1 MKSNARPY
9 KMKTLYYFMM
19 LSWASAALAADPD
32 LQSTAAPPPSA
43 PAQRSAAD
51 LEKLAAPIA
60 LYPDP
65 LIATILPAAAYP
77 LEIVQAARFVADT
90 NNLAKLDAQPWDE
103 NVKAVAAVPA
113 AIQKLNDD
121 LPWTISLG
129 EAFIAQP
136 KELMDTIQN
145 LRAKAQSLGTL
156 KTTPQ
161 QVVIVTNYVVV
172 QTNITQV
179 VMVTNQVVQIQSAN
193 PQVIYVP
200 AYDPWYVYYPPPVY
214 YVGPPPVVTFAVG
227 VTVGLI
233 IANNCDWH
241 GGGIY
246 VGHHGVAVVGGGWG
260 HNDVDIDINR
270 NVNINNNTINNV
282 NRTTQK
288 WQPDQSRLR
297 TSGSPGAL
305 ASARSLESRGWS
317 SKATPATR
325 PATRTPTNSRPTAS
339 PNPSRPN
346 PSPNLSSPAFNRSAQ
361 PATSRGSAFGGLS
374 NSGGARNFSNRGASS
389 RSGSSGGGRFGGRR

>member
-1 MKSNARPY
+1 MKHNKILIIPALAFALIS
-9 KMKTLYYFMM
+9 
-19 LSWASAALAADPD
+19 ASANAQPDTPPAAP
-32 LQSTAAPPPSA
+32 APPPSA
-43 PAQRSAAD
+43 PAQSSAAD
-51 LEKLAAPIA
+51 LEKLVAPIA
-60 LYPDP
+60 LYPDS
-65 LIATILPAAAYP
+65 LIATILPASAYP

-113 AIQKLNDD
+113 AIQKMNDD

-136 KELMDTIQN
+136 KELMDTIQS

-156 KTTPQ
+156 KTSPQ
-161 QVVIVTNYVVV
+161 QVVIVTNYVVM

-179 VMVTNQVVQIQSAN
+179 VMVTNQVVQIQPAN

-200 AYDPWYVYYPPPVY
+200 AYDPWYVYYPPPAY

-246 VGHHGVAVVGGGWG
+246 VGHHGAVVWGGGG
-260 HNDVDIDINR
+260 YHHSDVDIDINR
-270 NVNINNNTINNV
+270 NVNINNNHNTINNV
-282 NRTTQK
+282 NRTPQK

-305 ASARSLESRGWS
+305 ASARSLEARGWS
-317 SKATPATR
+317 SQATPATR
-325 PATRTPTNSRPTAS
+325 SATRTPAISRPTAS
-339 PNPSRPN
+339 PGISRPKA
-346 PSPNLSSPAFNRSAQ
+346 SPKSASSPAFNRSAQ
-361 PATSRGSAFGGLS
+361 PATSRGSAFGGVS
-374 NSGGARNFSNRGASS
+374 NSGSARNFSNRGASS
-389 RSGSSGGGRFGGRR
+389 RSSSFGGGRSRGRR

>member
-1 MKSNARPY
+1 MKHNKILVIPALAFALIS
-9 KMKTLYYFMM
+9 
-19 LSWASAALAADPD
+19 ASANAQPDP
-32 LQSTAAPPPSA
+32 SSAPPPSA
-43 PAQRSAAD
+43 PAERSAAD
-51 LEKLAAPIA
+51 LEKLVAPIA
-60 LYPDP
+60 LYPDS

-90 NNLAKLDAQPWDE
+90 NNLANLDAQPWDE
-103 NVKAVAAVPA
+103 NVRAVAAVPA

-136 KELMDTIQN
+136 KELMDTIQS

-156 KTTPQ
+156 KTSPQ
-161 QVVIVTNYVVV
+161 QVVIVTNYVVM

-179 VMVTNQVVQIQSAN
+179 VMVTNQVVQIQPAN

-200 AYDPWYVYYPPPVY
+200 AYDPWYVYYPPPAY

-246 VGHHGVAVVGGGWG
+246 VGHHGAVVWGGGG
-260 HNDVDIDINR
+260 YHHSDVDIDINR
-270 NVNINNNTINNV
+270 NVNINNNHNTINNV
-282 NRTTQK
+282 NRTPQK

-305 ASARSLESRGWS
+305 ASARSLEARGWS
-317 SKATPATR
+317 SQATPATR
-325 PATRTPTNSRPTAS
+325 SATRTPAISRPTAS
-339 PNPSRPN
+339 PNR
-346 PSPNLSSPAFNRSAQ
+346 SSAALNRSAQ
-361 PATSRGSAFGGLS
+361 PATSRSSAFGGVS
-374 NSGGARNFSNRGASS
+374 NSGSARNFSNRGASS
-389 RSGSSGGGRFGGRR
+389 RGGNSGGGRSRGRR

>member
-1 MKSNARPY
+1 MKHNKILVIPALAFALIS
-9 KMKTLYYFMM
+9 
-19 LSWASAALAADPD
+19 ASANAQPD
-32 LQSTAAPPPSA
+32 TPSVAPAPPPSA
-43 PAQRSAAD
+43 PAQSSATD

-65 LIATILPAAAYP
+65 LIATILPASAYP

-90 NNLAKLDAQPWDE
+90 NNLANLDAQPWDE
-103 NVKAVAAVPA
+103 NVKAVARVPA
-113 AIQKLNDD
+113 AIQKMNDD
-121 LPWTISLG
+121 LPWTIALG
-129 EAFIAQP
+129 EAFIEQP
-136 KELMDTIQN
+136 KELMDTIQS

-156 KTTPQ
+156 KTSPQ

-172 QTNITQV
+172 QTNLTQV
-179 VMVTNQVVQIQSAN
+179 VMVTNQVVQIQPAN

-200 AYDPWYVYYPPPVY
+200 AYDPWYVYYPPPAY

-246 VGHHGVAVVGGGWG
+246 VGHHGAVVWGGGG
-260 HNDVDIDINR
+260 YHHGDVDIDINR
-270 NVNINNNTINNV
+270 NVNINHNTINNV
-282 NRTTQK
+282 NRTPQK

-317 SKATPATR
+317 SQATPATR
-325 PATRTPTNSRPTAS
+325 SAARTPTI
-339 PNPSRPN
+339 SRPN
-346 PSPNLSSPAFNRSAQ
+346 PSPKLASPAFNRSAQ
-361 PATSRGSAFGGLS
+361 PAVSRGSAFGGVS
-374 NSGGARNFSNRGASS
+374 NSGSARNFSNRGASS

>member
-1 MKSNARPY
+1 MKPNKILVVPA
-9 KMKTLYYFMM
+9 LAFA
-19 LSWASAALAADPD
+19 LIAASANAQPDP
-32 LQSTAAPPPSA
+32 SSVASAPPPSA

-246 VGHHGVAVVGGGWG
+246 VGHHGAVVWGGGG
-260 HNDVDIDINR
+260 YHHSDVDIDINR
-270 NVNINNNTINNV
+270 NVNINNNHNTINNV
-282 NRTTQK
+282 NRPAQK

-317 SKATPATR
+317 SQATPATR
-325 PATRTPTNSRPTAS
+325 SAARTPTI
-339 PNPSRPN
+339 SRPN
-346 PSPNLSSPAFNRSAQ
+346 PSPNRPSPAFNRSAQ

-374 NSGGARNFSNRGASS
+374 NNGSARNFSNRGASS
-389 RSGSSGGGRFGGRR
+389 RGGSSGGGRFGGRR

>member
-1 MKSNARPY
+1 MKPNNILVIPA
-9 KMKTLYYFMM
+9 LAFAL
-19 LSWASAALAADPD
+19 LSASANAQPDP
-32 LQSTAAPPPSA
+32 SSVAPAPPPSA

-103 NVKAVAAVPA
+103 NVRAVAAVPA

-145 LRAKAQSLGTL
+145 LRAKAEALGTL
-156 KTTPQ
+156 KTSPQ
-161 QVVIVTNYVVV
+161 QVVVVTNTVVETVV
-172 QTNITQV
+172 QQQIV
-179 VMVTNQVVQIQSAN
+179 YVTNTIVQIQPAN

-227 VTVGLI
+227 VTVGFI
-233 IANNCDWH
+233 IANSCDWH

-246 VGHHGVAVVGGGWG
+246 VGHHGAVVWGGGG
-260 HNDVDIDINR
+260 FHHSDVDIDINR
-270 NVNINNNTINNV
+270 NVNINHNTINNV
-282 NRTTQK
+282 NRPAQK

-317 SKATPATR
+317 SQATPSTR
-325 PATRTPTNSRPTAS
+325 STARTPAVNRPTTS
-339 PNPSRPN
+339 PSRP
-346 PSPNLSSPAFNRSAQ
+346 SPAVNRSAQ
-361 PATSRGSAFGGLS
+361 QATSRGSAFGGLS
-374 NSGGARNFSNRGASS
+374 NSGSARNFSNRGASS
-389 RSGSSGGGRFGGRR
+389 RGGSSGGGRFGGRR

>member
-1 MKSNARPY
+1 MKHNKILVIPALAFALIS
-9 KMKTLYYFMM
+9 
-19 LSWASAALAADPD
+19 ASANAQPDP
-32 LQSTAAPPPSA
+32 SSAPPPSA
-43 PAQRSAAD
+43 PAERSAAD
-51 LEKLAAPIA
+51 LEKLVAPIA
-60 LYPDP
+60 LYPDS

-90 NNLAKLDAQPWDE
+90 NNLANLDAQPWDE
-103 NVKAVAAVPA
+103 NVRAVAAVPA

-136 KELMDTIQN
+136 KELMDTIQS

-156 KTTPQ
+156 KTSPQ
-161 QVVIVTNYVVV
+161 QVVIVTNYVVM

-179 VMVTNQVVQIQSAN
+179 VMVTNQVVQIQPAN

-200 AYDPWYVYYPPPVY
+200 AYDPWYVYYPPPAY

-246 VGHHGVAVVGGGWG
+246 VGHHGAVVWGGGG
-260 HNDVDIDINR
+260 YHHSDVDIDINR
-270 NVNINNNTINNV
+270 NVNINNNHNTINNV
-282 NRTTQK
+282 NRTPQK

-305 ASARSLESRGWS
+305 ASARSLEARGWS
-317 SKATPATR
+317 SQATPATR
-325 PATRTPTNSRPTAS
+325 SATRTPAISRPTAS
-339 PNPSRPN
+339 PGISRPKA
-346 PSPNLSSPAFNRSAQ
+346 SPKSASSPAFNRSAQ
-361 PATSRGSAFGGLS
+361 PATSRGSAFGGVS
-374 NSGGARNFSNRGASS
+374 NSGSARNFSNRGASS
-389 RSGSSGGGRFGGRR
+389 RSSSFGGGRSRGRR

>member
-1 MKSNARPY
+1 M
-9 KMKTLYYFMM
+9 
-19 LSWASAALAADPD
+19 
-32 LQSTAAPPPSA
+32 
-43 PAQRSAAD
+43 
-51 LEKLAAPIA
+51 
-60 LYPDP
+60 
-65 LIATILPAAAYP
+65 IATILPAAAYP

-136 KELMDTIQN
+136 KELMDTIQS

-214 YVGPPPVVTFAVG
+214 YVGPPPVVT
-227 VTVGLI
+227 
-233 IANNCDWH
+233 
-241 GGGIY
+241 
-246 VGHHGVAVVGGGWG
+246 
-260 HNDVDIDINR
+260 
-270 NVNINNNTINNV
+270 
-282 NRTTQK
+282 
-288 WQPDQSRLR
+288 
-297 TSGSPGAL
+297 
-305 ASARSLESRGWS
+305 
-317 SKATPATR
+317 
-325 PATRTPTNSRPTAS
+325 
-339 PNPSRPN
+339 
-346 PSPNLSSPAFNRSAQ
+346 
-361 PATSRGSAFGGLS
+361 
-374 NSGGARNFSNRGASS
+374 S
-389 RSGSSGGGRFGGRR
+389 RSVSRWVSLSPTIATGMAAAFMWGITVRWSGAVAAITIAMWTLTSTAT

>member
-1 MKSNARPY
+1 MKPN
-9 KMKTLYYFMM
+9 KTLVVPALAFA
-19 LSWASAALAADPD
+19 LISASANAQPDP
-32 LQSTAAPPPSA
+32 SSVASAPPPSA

-60 LYPDP
+60 LYPDA

-246 VGHHGVAVVGGGWG
+246 VGHHGAVVWGGGG
-260 HNDVDIDINR
+260 YHHSDVDIDINR
-270 NVNINNNTINNV
+270 NVNINHNTINNV
-282 NRTTQK
+282 NRPAQK

-317 SKATPATR
+317 SQATPATR
-325 PATRTPTNSRPTAS
+325 SAARTPAVNRPTTS
-339 PNPSRPN
+339 PSRPN
-346 PSPNLSSPAFNRSAQ
+346 PAVNRSAR

-374 NSGGARNFSNRGASS
+374 NGAGAWNSSNRGASS
-389 RSGSSGGGRFGGRR
+389 RGGSSGGGRFGGRR

>member
-1 MKSNARPY
+1 MKPNKILVVPALAFALIS
-9 KMKTLYYFMM
+9 
-19 LSWASAALAADPD
+19 ASANAQPDP
-32 LQSTAAPPPSA
+32 SSVAPAPPPSA

-136 KELMDTIQN
+136 KELMDTIQS

-233 IANNCDWH
+233 IANSCDWH

-246 VGHHGVAVVGGGWG
+246 VGHHGAVVWGGGG
-260 HNDVDIDINR
+260 YHHSDVDIDINR
-270 NVNINNNTINNV
+270 NVNINNNHNTINNV
-282 NRTTQK
+282 NRPAQK

-317 SKATPATR
+317 SKATPAAR
-325 PATRTPTNSRPTAS
+325 SAARTPTISRPTAS
-339 PNPSRPN
+339 PK
-346 PSPNLSSPAFNRSAQ
+346 LASPAFNRSAQ

-374 NSGGARNFSNRGASS
+374 NDGGARNFSNRGASS
-389 RSGSSGGGRFGGRR
+389 RGGSSGGKRFGGRR

>member
-1 MKSNARPY
+1 MKHNKILVIP
-9 KMKTLYYFMM
+9 
-19 LSWASAALAADPD
+19 ALAFALISGPANAQQDTP
-32 LQSTAAPPPSA
+32 SVAPAPPPSA

-246 VGHHGVAVVGGGWG
+246 VGHHGAVVWGGGG
-260 HNDVDIDINR
+260 YHHSDVDIDINR
-270 NVNINNNTINNV
+270 NVNINHNTINNV
-282 NRTTQK
+282 NRPAQK

-317 SKATPATR
+317 SKATPAAR
-325 PATRTPTNSRPTAS
+325 SATRTPTVN
-339 PNPSRPN
+339 RPN
-346 PSPNLSSPAFNRSAQ
+346 PSPSRPSPAVNRSVQ

-374 NSGGARNFSNRGASS
+374 NSGSARNFSNRGASS
-389 RSGSSGGGRFGGRR
+389 RGGSSGGGRFGGRR

>member
-1 MKSNARPY
+1 MKPNKILVVPALAFALIS
-9 KMKTLYYFMM
+9 
-19 LSWASAALAADPD
+19 ASANAQPDP
-32 LQSTAAPPPSA
+32 SSVASAPPPSA

-246 VGHHGVAVVGGGWG
+246 VGHHGAVVWGGGG
-260 HNDVDIDINR
+260 YHHSDVDIDINR
-270 NVNINNNTINNV
+270 NVNINNNHNTINNV
-282 NRTTQK
+282 NRPAQK

-317 SKATPATR
+317 SQATPATR
-325 PATRTPTNSRPTAS
+325 SAARTPTI
-339 PNPSRPN
+339 SRPN
-346 PSPNLSSPAFNRSAQ
+346 PSPNRPSPAFNRSAQ

-374 NSGGARNFSNRGASS
+374 NNGSARNFSNRGASS
-389 RSGSSGGGRFGGRR
+389 RGGSSGGGRFGGRR

>member
-1 MKSNARPY
+1 MKPNKILVVPA
-9 KMKTLYYFMM
+9 LAFA
-19 LSWASAALAADPD
+19 LIAASANAQPDP
-32 LQSTAAPPPSA
+32 SSVASAPPPSA
-43 PAQRSAAD
+43 PAQRSAAE

-246 VGHHGVAVVGGGWG
+246 VGHHGAVVWGGGG
-260 HNDVDIDINR
+260 FHHSDVDIDINR
-270 NVNINNNTINNV
+270 NVNINHNTINNV
-282 NRTTQK
+282 NRPAQK

-317 SKATPATR
+317 SQATPATR
-325 PATRTPTNSRPTAS
+325 SAARTPTI
-339 PNPSRPN
+339 SRPN
-346 PSPNLSSPAFNRSAQ
+346 PSPNRPSPAFNRSAQ

-374 NSGGARNFSNRGASS
+374 NNGSARNFSNRGASS
-389 RSGSSGGGRFGGRR
+389 RGGSSGGGRFGGRR

>member
-1 MKSNARPY
+1 MKHNKILVIPALAFALIS
-9 KMKTLYYFMM
+9 
-19 LSWASAALAADPD
+19 ASANAQPDP
-32 LQSTAAPPPSA
+32 SSAPPPSA
-43 PAQRSAAD
+43 PAERSAAD
-51 LEKLAAPIA
+51 LEKLVAPIA
-60 LYPDP
+60 LYPDS

-90 NNLAKLDAQPWDE
+90 NNLANLDAQPWDE

-136 KELMDTIQN
+136 KEMMDTIQN

-172 QTNITQV
+172 QTNLTQV
-179 VMVTNQVVQIQSAN
+179 VMVTNQVVQIQPAN

-246 VGHHGVAVVGGGWG
+246 VGHHGAVVWGGGG
-260 HNDVDIDINR
+260 YHHSDVDIDINR
-270 NVNINNNTINNV
+270 NVNINHNTINNV
-282 NRTTQK
+282 NRPAQK

-317 SKATPATR
+317 SQATPATR
-325 PATRTPTNSRPTAS
+325 SAARTPTI
-339 PNPSRPN
+339 SRPN
-346 PSPNLSSPAFNRSAQ
+346 PSPNRPSPAFNRSAQ

-374 NSGGARNFSNRGASS
+374 NNGSARNFSNRGASS
-389 RSGSSGGGRFGGRR
+389 RGGSSGGGRFGGRR

>member
-1 MKSNARPY
+1 MKQNKILVIPALAFALIS
-9 KMKTLYYFMM
+9 
-19 LSWASAALAADPD
+19 ASANAQTVPA
-32 LQSTAAPPPSA
+32 SAPPPSA
-43 PAQRSAAD
+43 PAERSAAD
-51 LEKLAAPIA
+51 LEKLVAPIA
-60 LYPDP
+60 LYPDS

-77 LEIVQAARFVADT
+77 LEIVQAARFVADS
-90 NNLAKLDAQPWDE
+90 NNLPNLDAQPWDE
-103 NVKAVAAVPA
+103 NVRAVAAVPA

-121 LPWTISLG
+121 LSWTISLG

-136 KELMDTIQN
+136 KELMDTIQG
-145 LRAKAQSLGTL
+145 LRAKAQNLGTL
-156 KTTPQ
+156 KTSPQ
-161 QVVIVTNYVVV
+161 QVVVVTNTVV
-172 QTNITQV
+172 QTVVQQQV
-179 VMVTNQVVQIQSAN
+179 VYVTNTIVQIQPAN

-246 VGHHGVAVVGGGWG
+246 VGHHGAVVWGGGG
-260 HNDVDIDINR
+260 YHHSDVDIDINR

-282 NRTTQK
+282 NRPAQK

-305 ASARSLESRGWS
+305 ASARSLESRGWN
-317 SKATPATR
+317 SKGAPATR
-325 PATRTPTNSRPTAS
+325 SAARTSTVSRPTAS
-339 PNPSRPN
+339 PGISRPSA
-346 PSPNLSSPAFNRSAQ
+346 SPKTASPALNRSAQ
-361 PATSRGSAFGGLS
+361 PAASRGSAFGGLS
-374 NSGGARNFSNRGASS
+374 NGGGARNFSDRGASS
-389 RSGSSGGGRFGGRR
+389 RGGNSGGKRFGGRR

>member
-1 MKSNARPY
+1 MKPNKILVIP
-9 KMKTLYYFMM
+9 M
-19 LSWASAALAADPD
+19 LAFALLSASANA
-32 LQSTAAPPPSA
+32 QTAPSSAPPPSA
-43 PAQRSAAD
+43 PAERSAAD

-90 NNLAKLDAQPWDE
+90 NNLANLDAQPWDE

-136 KELMDTIQN
+136 KELMDTIQS

-172 QTNITQV
+172 QTNVTQV
-179 VMVTNQVVQIQSAN
+179 VMVTNQVVQIQPAN

-246 VGHHGVAVVGGGWG
+246 VGHHGAVVWGGGG
-260 HNDVDIDINR
+260 YHHSDVDIDINR
-270 NVNINNNTINNV
+270 NVNINNNHNTINNV
-282 NRTTQK
+282 NRPAQK
-288 WQPDQSRLR
+288 WQSDQSRLR

-325 PATRTPTNSRPTAS
+325 SAARTPTI
-339 PNPSRPN
+339 SRPN
-346 PSPNLSSPAFNRSAQ
+346 PSPKLSSPAINRSAQ

-374 NSGGARNFSNRGASS
+374 NGAGAWNSSNRGASS
-389 RSGSSGGGRFGGRR
+389 RGGSSGGGRFGGRR

>member
-1 MKSNARPY
+1 MKHNKILVIPALAFALIS
-9 KMKTLYYFMM
+9 
-19 LSWASAALAADPD
+19 ASANAQPDP
-32 LQSTAAPPPSA
+32 SSAPPPSA
-43 PAQRSAAD
+43 PAERSAAD
-51 LEKLAAPIA
+51 LEKLVAPIA
-60 LYPDP
+60 LYPDS

-90 NNLAKLDAQPWDE
+90 NNLANLDAQPWDE

-136 KELMDTIQN
+136 KEMMDTIQN

-172 QTNITQV
+172 QTNLTQV
-179 VMVTNQVVQIQSAN
+179 VMVTNQVVQIQPAN

-246 VGHHGVAVVGGGWG
+246 VGHHGAVVWSGGGY
-260 HNDVDIDINR
+260 HHSDVDIDINR
-270 NVNINNNTINNV
+270 NVNINNNHNTINNV
-282 NRTTQK
+282 NRTPQK
-288 WQPDQSRLR
+288 WRPDQSRLR

-325 PATRTPTNSRPTAS
+325 PAARTPTISRPTAS
-339 PNPSRPN
+339 PSISRPN
-346 PSPNLSSPAFNRSAQ
+346 PSPSRPSTAVNRSAQ
-361 PATSRGSAFGGLS
+361 PAVSRGSAFGGLS
-374 NSGGARNFSNRGASS
+374 NGGSARNSSNRGASS
-389 RSGSSGGGRFGGRR
+389 RGGNSGGGRFGGRR

>member
-1 MKSNARPY
+1 M
-9 KMKTLYYFMM
+9 
-19 LSWASAALAADPD
+19 
-32 LQSTAAPPPSA
+32 
-43 PAQRSAAD
+43 
-51 LEKLAAPIA
+51 
-60 LYPDP
+60 
-65 LIATILPAAAYP
+65 IATILPASAYP

-113 AIQKLNDD
+113 AIQKMNDD

-136 KELMDTIQN
+136 KELMDTIQS

-156 KTTPQ
+156 KTSPQ
-161 QVVIVTNYVVV
+161 QVVIVTNYVVM

-179 VMVTNQVVQIQSAN
+179 VMVTNQVVQIQPAN

-200 AYDPWYVYYPPPVY
+200 AYDPWYVYYPPPAY

-246 VGHHGVAVVGGGWG
+246 VGHHGAVVWGGGG
-260 HNDVDIDINR
+260 YHHSDVDIDINR
-270 NVNINNNTINNV
+270 NVNINNNHNTINNV
-282 NRTTQK
+282 NRTPQK

-305 ASARSLESRGWS
+305 ASARSLEARGWS
-317 SKATPATR
+317 SQATPATR
-325 PATRTPTNSRPTAS
+325 SATRTPAISRPTAS
-339 PNPSRPN
+339 PGISRPKA
-346 PSPNLSSPAFNRSAQ
+346 SPKSASSPAFNRSAQ
-361 PATSRGSAFGGLS
+361 PATSRGSAFGGVS
-374 NSGGARNFSNRGASS
+374 NSGSARNFSNRGASS
-389 RSGSSGGGRFGGRR
+389 RSSSFGGGRSRGRR

>member
-1 MKSNARPY
+1 MKPNKILVIP
-9 KMKTLYYFMM
+9 M
-19 LSWASAALAADPD
+19 LAFALLSASANAQPAP
-32 LQSTAAPPPSA
+32 SSAPPPSA
-43 PAQRSAAD
+43 PAERSAAD

-60 LYPDP
+60 LYPDS

-90 NNLAKLDAQPWDE
+90 NNLPNLDAQPWDE
-103 NVKAVAAVPA
+103 NVRAVAAVPA

-136 KELMDTIQN
+136 KELMDTIQS

-161 QVVIVTNYVVV
+161 QMVVVTNTVVETVV
-172 QTNITQV
+172 QQQV
-179 VMVTNQVVQIQSAN
+179 VYVTNTIVQIQPAN

-246 VGHHGVAVVGGGWG
+246 VGHHGAVVWGGGG
-260 HNDVDIDINR
+260 YHHSDVDIDINR
-270 NVNINNNTINNV
+270 NVNINHNTINNV
-282 NRTTQK
+282 NRPAQK

-325 PATRTPTNSRPTAS
+325 SAARTPTI
-339 PNPSRPN
+339 SRPN
-346 PSPNLSSPAFNRSAQ
+346 PSPKLSSPAFNRSAQ
-361 PATSRGSAFGGLS
+361 PAISRGSAFGGLS
-374 NSGGARNFSNRGASS
+374 NGAGAWNSSNRGASS
-389 RSGSSGGGRFGGRR
+389 RGGSSGGGRFGGRR

>member
-1 MKSNARPY
+1 MKPN
-9 KMKTLYYFMM
+9 KTLVVPALAFA
-19 LSWASAALAADPD
+19 LISASANAQPD
-32 LQSTAAPPPSA
+32 APPVAPAPPPSA

-60 LYPDP
+60 LYPDA

-90 NNLAKLDAQPWDE
+90 NNLAKLDTQPWDE

-246 VGHHGVAVVGGGWG
+246 VGHHGAVVWGGGG
-260 HNDVDIDINR
+260 YHHSDVDIDINR
-270 NVNINNNTINNV
+270 NVNINNNHNTINNV
-282 NRTTQK
+282 NRPAQK

-317 SKATPATR
+317 SQATPATR
-325 PATRTPTNSRPTAS
+325 SAARTPTI
-339 PNPSRPN
+339 SRPN
-346 PSPNLSSPAFNRSAQ
+346 PSPNRPSPAFNRSAQ

-374 NSGGARNFSNRGASS
+374 NNGSARNFSNRGASS
-389 RSGSSGGGRFGGRR
+389 RGGSSGGGRFGGRR

>member
-1 MKSNARPY
+1 MKPNKILVVPA
-9 KMKTLYYFMM
+9 LAFA
-19 LSWASAALAADPD
+19 LISAAANAQPDP
-32 LQSTAAPPPSA
+32 SSVAPAPPPSA

-246 VGHHGVAVVGGGWG
+246 VGHHGAVVWGGGG
-260 HNDVDIDINR
+260 YHHSDVDIDINR
-270 NVNINNNTINNV
+270 NVNINNNHNTINNV
-282 NRTTQK
+282 NRPAQK

-317 SKATPATR
+317 SQATPATR
-325 PATRTPTNSRPTAS
+325 SAARTPTI
-339 PNPSRPN
+339 SRPN
-346 PSPNLSSPAFNRSAQ
+346 PSPNRPSPAFNRSAQ

-374 NSGGARNFSNRGASS
+374 NNGSALNFSNRGASS
-389 RSGSSGGGRFGGRR
+389 RGGSSGGGRFGGRR

>member
-1 MKSNARPY
+1 MKPN
-9 KMKTLYYFMM
+9 KTLVVPALAFA
-19 LSWASAALAADPD
+19 LISASANAQPDP
-32 LQSTAAPPPSA
+32 SSVASAPPPSA

-246 VGHHGVAVVGGGWG
+246 VGHHGAVVWGGGG
-260 HNDVDIDINR
+260 YHHSDVDIDINR
-270 NVNINNNTINNV
+270 NVNINHNTINNV
-282 NRTTQK
+282 NRPAQK

-317 SKATPATR
+317 SQATPATR
-325 PATRTPTNSRPTAS
+325 SAARTPAVNRPTTS
-339 PNPSRPN
+339 PSRPN
-346 PSPNLSSPAFNRSAQ
+346 PAVNRSAR

-374 NSGGARNFSNRGASS
+374 NGAGAWNSSNRGASS
-389 RSGSSGGGRFGGRR
+389 RGGSSGGGRFGGRR